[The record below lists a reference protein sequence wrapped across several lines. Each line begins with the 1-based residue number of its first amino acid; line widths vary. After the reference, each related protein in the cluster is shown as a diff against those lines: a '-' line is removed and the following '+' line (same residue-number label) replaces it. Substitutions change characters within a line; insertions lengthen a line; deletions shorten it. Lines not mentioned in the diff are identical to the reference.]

1 MFKKSFFTAITVVSL
16 SISNSLAQSIEIPNI
31 DEKPVASK
39 QVSTINNDQIPDLNV
54 DKNLPL
60 DEFRKQ
66 LQQKLQ
72 ARLDWYNKQRDNL
85 KTNTNLDNKKQKDGY
100 QVILAQDERVAGYKN
115 DAIQNLIYSSVKQK
129 PELYLELYPS
139 EQLDRL
145 LVKVDNNRLDLI
157 PVVKLNHITQE
168 YTGNMSSNDKY
179 QFIEEI
185 KVELTN
191 VLDKLK
197 TQETEELNALVQL
210 KEHTQTRIN
219 KIDAII
225 EKIKDTGDISTDDFQ
240 QSLLDKLI
248 AEKREINVSLQSTVA
263 KIATVKQKYADLMV
277 KARNDAGVKIADK
290 LISKE

>member
-16 SISNSLAQSIEIPNI
+16 SVSNSLAQSIEIPNI
-31 DEKPVASK
+31 DDKPIASK
-39 QVSTINNDQIPDLNV
+39 QVFTINNNDQIPDLNI

-60 DEFRKQ
+60 EEFRQQ

-72 ARLDWYNKQRDNL
+72 ARLEWY
-85 KTNTNLDNKKQKDGY
+85 KKQKDGINLSNKNLKDGY
-100 QVILAQDERVAGYKN
+100 QIMLAQGERVANYKN
-115 DAIQNLIYSSVKQK
+115 DAIQHLIYSSVKQK
-129 PELYLELYPS
+129 PELYLDLYPS

-145 LVKVDNNRLDLI
+145 LVKVDNNHLDLI

-168 YTGNMSSNDKY
+168 YAGNMSSNDKY

-197 TQETEELNALVQL
+197 TQETEELNALVEL
-210 KEHTQTRIN
+210 KEHTLTRIN

-290 LISKE
+290 LIGKE

>member
-16 SISNSLAQSIEIPNI
+16 SVSNSLAQSIEIPNI

-39 QVSTINNDQIPDLNV
+39 QVSAINNDQIPDLNV

-168 YTGNMSSNDKY
+168 YTGNMSSNNKY

-191 VLDKLK
+191 ALDKLK
-197 TQETEELNALVQL
+197 TQETEELSALVQL
-210 KEHTQTRIN
+210 KEHTQARID

-225 EKIKDTGDISTDDFQ
+225 DKIKDAGDISTDDFQ
-240 QSLLDKLI
+240 QSLVNKLI
-248 AEKREINVSLQSTVA
+248 AEKREINSSLQATVA

-277 KARNDAGVKIADK
+277 KARNDAGIKIADK